1 MSLRARFVAY
11 LLTIHLLFAAL
22 AVYLFLQ
29 NRLWLLAVEAV
40 FLLSF
45 VAGLKLLLMLP
56 SPRHP

>member
-29 NRLWLLAVEAV
+29 NRLWLLAVETN
-40 FLLSF
+40 
-45 VAGLKLLLMLP
+45 
-56 SPRHP
+56 